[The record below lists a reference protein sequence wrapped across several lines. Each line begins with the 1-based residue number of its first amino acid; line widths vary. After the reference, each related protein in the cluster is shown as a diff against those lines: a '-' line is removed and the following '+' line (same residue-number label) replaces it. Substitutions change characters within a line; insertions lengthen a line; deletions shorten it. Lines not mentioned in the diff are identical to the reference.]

1 MASVTGMHQRGS
13 RWYVRIMVPQD
24 LQAAFGRS
32 RLDLSL
38 GTSDRREATLQATL
52 KRAHWLATFET
63 KRRELSPATVDAV
76 TPELAQH
83 LADRIRAR
91 VLSGDDDTRQD
102 FALLAD
108 LARAMAPP
116 PSTLSIPVEAPQQ
129 ATPASPERDPLE
141 GISEAEAAALT
152 ALNAFM
158 DQRAAQAHTRRNLA
172 IVLPL
177 VQREAKSLGITFD
190 LDTPGVLEALPVCL
204 AAYRKAWQEVTARDA
219 GEVVPTPEP
228 QPLEVLPAAKAK
240 SKAKTLRDVYDR
252 WKLSGATARSADS
265 IAAYGRAVTQFE
277 GQHPALP
284 LEAFNGDLG
293 DAYRA
298 WLVATCKTPKTAR
311 DRLTAIKSLLKFA
324 TETLEWLPKQPW
336 RGLDIKATTTHKRR
350 PWTTDELAT
359 LFGTALHQ
367 QGTLPEHPLA
377 GGQAAYWIPLLGLFT
392 GARLGELCQLRTVD
406 VQTVSGLPVLV
417 LTDDG
422 EDQSIKSEA
431 GHRTVPIH
439 SELLRLG
446 FLDYVET
453 TRAKGADSLWPTLK
467 LRKGK
472 PSDYFGRW
480 FKEHRENLG
489 LTPSFH
495 YFRHTVRPLMRQA
508 GFSEETQDKVTG
520 HATQGSVGTRVYG
533 HWTLPEVQAA
543 VEAIKYPAL
552 MLPRM
557 SGR

>member
-1 MASVTGMHQRGS
+1 MAKVEGMHLRGS
-13 RWYVRIMVPQD
+13 RWYVRILVPKD

-102 FALLAD
+102 FTLLAD
-108 LARAMAPP
+108 LASAMAPT
-116 PSTLSIPVEAPQQ
+116 PSTLSIPVKAPQQ
-129 ATPASPERDPLE
+129 AATASPKRGPLD
-141 GISEAEAAALT
+141 GITEAEAAALT
-152 ALNAFM
+152 ALNTFM
-158 DQRAAQAHTRRNLA
+158 DQRAAQAHSRRNLA

-177 VQREAKSLGITFD
+177 VKREAKSLGITFD

-204 AAYRKAWQEVTARDA
+204 AAYRKAWQEVTARDS

-228 QPLEVLPAAKAK
+228 QPMEVLPTAKAK
-240 SKAKTLRDVYDR
+240 SKARTLRDVYDR
-252 WKLSGATARSADS
+252 WKVSGATARSADS

-293 DAYRA
+293 DSYRA
-298 WLVATCKTPKTAR
+298 WLVATCNTSKTAR
-311 DRLTAIKSLLKFA
+311 GRFTEIKSLLKFA
-324 TETLEWLPKQPW
+324 TQTLEWLPKQPW
-336 RGLDIKATTTHKRR
+336 RGMDIKATTTNKRR
-350 PWTTDELAT
+350 PWTTEELVT
-359 LFGTALHQ
+359 LFGTPLHQ
-367 QGTLPEHPLA
+367 CGTLPDHPMA
-377 GGQAAYWIPLLGLFT
+377 GGQAAYWVPLLGLFT

-446 FLDYVET
+446 FLEYVET
-453 TRAKGADSLWPTLK
+453 IKATGKDSLWPSMR
-467 LRKGK
+467 LRKSK

-480 FKEHRENLG
+480 FKAHREALE
-489 LTPSFH
+489 LVPSFH

-508 GFSEETQDKVTG
+508 GIPEETQDKVTG
-520 HATQGSVGTRVYG
+520 HASKGSVGTVVYG
-533 HWTLPEVQAA
+533 HWALSEVHAA

-552 MLPRM
+552 VLPRVAP
-557 SGR
+557 

>member
-1 MASVTGMHQRGS
+1 MAKVEGMHLRGS
-13 RWYVRIMVPQD
+13 RWYVRILVPKD
-24 LQAAFGRS
+24 LQTAFGRS

-52 KRAHWLATFET
+52 KRAHWLATFDT
-63 KRRELSPATVDAV
+63 KRGELSPAAVDAV

-83 LADRIRAR
+83 LALRVRAR
-91 VLSGDDDTRQD
+91 VLMEDDDLRQD
-102 FALLAD
+102 HRLLSEVAHVLGLD
-108 LARAMAPP
+108 PAAPRIFEPIESLP
-116 PSTLSIPVEAPQQ
+116 P
-129 ATPASPERDPLE
+129 RDALE
-141 GISEAEAAALT
+141 GLTDSEYAALVRMNAGSAKSAAA
-152 ALNAFM
+152 AVA
-158 DQRAAQAHTRRNLA
+158 RRKLSA
-172 IVLPL
+172 VLPL
-177 VQREAKSLGITFD
+177 VEREARELGLAITT
-190 LDTPGVLEALPVCL
+190 DTPGILEALPVCL
-204 AAYRKAWQEVTARDA
+204 AAFSEAWQEVQARDA
-219 GEVVPTPEP
+219 GKPVPTPAIP
-228 QPLEVLPAAKAK
+228 PAPLAPKAAPKTTAR
-240 SKAKTLRDVYDR
+240 TLRDVYDR

-324 TETLEWLPKQPW
+324 TDTLEWLPKQPW

-350 PWTTDELAT
+350 PWSAEELAA
-359 LFGTALHQ
+359 LFGTTLHQ
-367 QGTLPEHPLA
+367 RGTLPEHPYA
-377 GGQAAYWIPLLGLFT
+377 GGMAAYWVPLLGLFT

-406 VQTVSGLPVLV
+406 VQMVGGLPALV

-422 EDQSIKSEA
+422 EEQSIKSEA

-446 FLDYVET
+446 FLEYVET
-453 TRAKGADSLWPTLK
+453 IRATGKDSLWPAMK

-480 FKEHRENLG
+480 FKEHREGLG

-508 GFSEETQDKVTG
+508 GIPEETQDKVTG
-520 HATQGSVGTRVYG
+520 HASKGSVGTVVYG
-533 HWTLPEVQAA
+533 HWALSEVRDA
-543 VEAIKYPAL
+543 VEAIRYPSL
-552 MLPRM
+552 VLPKV
-557 SGR
+557 SP

>member
-13 RWYVRIMVPQD
+13 RWYVRIVVPLD
-24 LQAAFGRS
+24 LQAAFGKF

-83 LADRIRAR
+83 LALRVRAR
-91 VLSGDDDTRQD
+91 VLSDDDAVRQD
-102 FALLAD
+102 HRLLSEVAHALRLDTTAPRIFAPVDSL
-108 LARAMAPP
+108 PP
-116 PSTLSIPVEAPQQ
+116 
-129 ATPASPERDPLE
+129 RDALDGLTE
-141 GISEAEAAALT
+141 GEYAALT
-152 ALNAFM
+152 HINAGFAK
-158 DQRAAQAHTRRNLA
+158 RAAAAVARRKLSVVFPLVEREARELGLA
-172 IVLPL
+172 I
-177 VQREAKSLGITFD
+177 AT
-190 LDTPGVLEALPVCL
+190 DTPGIHEALPVCL
-204 AAYRKAWQEVTARDA
+204 AAFSDAWQEVQARDA
-219 GEVVPTPEP
+219 GKAVATPAIP
-228 QPLEVLPAAKAK
+228 PAPITPKATAKTAVR
-240 SKAKTLRDVYDR
+240 TLRDVYDR

-265 IAAYGRAVTQFE
+265 IAAYGRAVSQFE

-284 LEAFNGDLG
+284 LESFNGDLG
-293 DAYRA
+293 DSYRA
-298 WLVATCKTPKTAR
+298 WLVTACKTPKTAR

-453 TRAKGADSLWPTLK
+453 TKATGADSLWPTLK
-467 LRKGK
+467 LRKSK
-472 PSDYFGRW
+472 PSDFFGRW
-480 FKEHRENLG
+480 FKAHREALG
-489 LTPSFH
+489 LAPSFH

-508 GFSEETQDKVTG
+508 GIPEETQDKVTG
-520 HATQGSVGTRVYG
+520 HASKGSVGTVVYG
-533 HWTLPEVQAA
+533 HWALSEVHAA

-552 MLPRM
+552 ALPRV
-557 SGR
+557 SP